1 MGSAYLITLTD
12 NSNGNVI
19 AQSQT
24 PTLTYTFPNVGDYTA
39 VCTIDGQAD
48 LGACTESVYVNNI
61 EYPDVFVEKDRLT

>member
-1 MGSAYLITLTD
+1 M
-12 NSNGNVI
+12 I

-48 LGACTESVYVNNI
+48 LGACTESVYVNDI
-61 EYPDVFVEKDRLT
+61 QYPDVFVEKDRLTGVIAQNGDIVTFKIRF